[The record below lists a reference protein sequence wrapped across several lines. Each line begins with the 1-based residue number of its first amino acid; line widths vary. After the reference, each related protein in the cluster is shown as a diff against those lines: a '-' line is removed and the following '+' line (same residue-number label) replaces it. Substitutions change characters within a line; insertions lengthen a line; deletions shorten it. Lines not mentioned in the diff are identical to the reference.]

1 MKTVYL
7 QLTFIVLVISVFGHK
22 NRIGSNTK
30 KEGENLNITGVQ
42 FMIAVNATYQGE
54 HGCIASVQTP
64 WLQPGKKWNETKPI
78 KVESCDKGKMIYQII
93 PATDGKSK
101 VSINVTFFSSDV
113 LDAEPPMCQIPFNGT
128 FLLPGPDG
136 YDDELM
142 PNCFVQD
149 SREGVLGLSCNF
161 DTGPCEWFPV
171 KGNLVQWKIG
181 TGSTLDPSS
190 GPDGDHSSTGNGQY
204 LYIDGHE
211 FFNSSLVAEIRS
223 PEFYILDNATLSF
236 WYHMNGAGV
245 GELRVIFVD
254 RYDNKKVVWTKS
266 RRQGPGWHQAIL
278 ALDDLTAYVI
288 FEGSTRLHY
297 SSDIAIDDISVS
309 KEPYELTHSP
319 LFTTITSTQMT
330 STSLIPIIPLVTL
343 DCTFNRGMC
352 SWLQDSRDQ
361 LDWHRWY
368 GSSPDFTSGPKIDH
382 KNTTDFYLLLKG
394 HEARNNTWTARM
406 YSPYVNID
414 SPRNMTF
421 WYHMNGA
428 NIGHLKLYRE
438 FADGT
443 KQQLFIKS
451 GRQSSVWEQAHITLP
466 VGFYKLV
473 FEADAAHHYS
483 SDLAIDDIRLHGGLP
498 IVG

>member
-1 MKTVYL
+1 MKGVCFI
-7 QLTFIVLVISVFGHK
+7 LTFSYVVISV
-22 NRIGSNTK
+22 IGYKDRNWSSDT
-30 KEGENLNITGVQ
+30 EGCEKLNVTRVR

-64 WLQPGKKWNETKPI
+64 WLPPGKKLNETKPI
-78 KVESCDKGKMIYQII
+78 KVGYCDKGQAIYQII

-113 LDAEPPMCQIPFNGT
+113 LDADPPMCQIPFNGT

-142 PNCFVQD
+142 PNCYVED
-149 SREGVLGLSCNF
+149 SREGDRGLTCNF
-161 DTGPCEWFPV
+161 DNGPCEWYSV
-171 KGNLVQWKIG
+171 KGNSVQWKIG
-181 TGSTLDPSS
+181 TGSTQDPSS
-190 GPDGDHSSTGNGQY
+190 GPDGDHSPTGNGQY

-223 PEFYILDNATLSF
+223 PDFYILDNSTLSF

-254 RYDNKKVVWTKS
+254 RYNYRNIVWSKS
-266 RRQGPGWHQAIL
+266 GRQGSGWHQAIL
-278 ALDDLTAYVI
+278 ILNDLTAYVI

-297 SSDIAIDDISVS
+297 SSDIAIDDVSVS
-309 KEPYELTHSP
+309 KEPYE
-319 LFTTITSTQMT
+319 I
-330 STSLIPIIPLVTL
+330 TL
-343 DCTFNRGMC
+343 DCTFNKDTC
-352 SWLQDSRDQ
+352 SWLQDSGDN
-361 LDWHRWY
+361 LDFHRWY
-368 GSSPDFTSGPKIDH
+368 GRSPDFTSGPKIDH
-382 KNTTDFYLLLKG
+382 KNTTEFYLLLKG
-394 HEARNNTWTARM
+394 HEARNSSWTARM

-414 SPRNMTF
+414 SPRNLTF

-466 VGFYKLV
+466 TGFYKLV

-483 SDLAIDDIRLHGGLP
+483 SDLAIDDIRLHGGVP